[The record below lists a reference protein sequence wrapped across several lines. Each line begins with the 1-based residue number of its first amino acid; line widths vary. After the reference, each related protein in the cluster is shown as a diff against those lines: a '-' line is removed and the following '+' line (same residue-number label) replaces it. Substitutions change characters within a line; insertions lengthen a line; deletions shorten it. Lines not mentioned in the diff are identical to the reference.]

1 MMLLQLR
8 NVYSY
13 ALLPVSGQHNQIR
26 ATRFVSPWSFALEQE
41 EEGHE
46 PCSFVAGEMHD
57 DDWGW
62 MAVGMTMTMMMMGPQ
77 FSVSGVVGTFAIH
90 FILWL
95 KR

>member
-1 MMLLQLR
+1 MFTVTLCCLFLL
-8 NVYSY
+8 
-13 ALLPVSGQHNQIR
+13 ANQIR

-46 PCSFVAGEMHD
+46 PCSSQERCMTMIGD
-57 DDWGW
+57 GW